1 MDALSVV
8 PKHSKKRRP
17 CKNQSENG
25 LFKKTQRINE
35 IILYNVFDEKLFV
48 LDNIYKEYLILNK
61 KKTISISKLKK
72 LTKTVVALRFM

>member
-35 IILYNVFDEKLFV
+35 IILYNVFDEK
-48 LDNIYKEYLILNK
+48 
-61 KKTISISKLKK
+61 
-72 LTKTVVALRFM
+72 R